1 VEPIGKWT
9 VVELRAE
16 LERLDLGVSGNKQ
29 ELYQRLLDMDEIEE
43 DWEDEPEDEGFD
55 FTEMGLTALRT
66 AKRYRVP
73 IAAVL
78 IVTLLVGAMAFGG
91 RALLDLLKEE
101 EAVEAQVHMWEFTL
115 EERNLTNVQTMFVE
129 DGDTE
134 TISVLIPA
142 PKNLSSVYI
151 GVYWQETDEQPG
163 GIVGCDQ
170 VTVVNTLTDVNK
182 TNLYTLSS
190 TEATSQECDAD
201 GTEPWDHI
209 WYQYDLDLPN
219 VTSFEGT
226 EEEAL
231 AVWDAYTGIGTGE
244 WFIEI
249 SVDTYATWGPVCD
262 CEDGEEVRLTVS
274 TIEYEVAMST
284 VAPDDD

>member
-29 ELYQRLLDMDEIEE
+29 ELYQRLLEMNEIEE
-43 DWEDEPEDEGFD
+43 DWEDELEDEGFD

-66 AKRYRVP
+66 ARRYRVP
-73 IAAVL
+73 IAAIL

-101 EAVEAQVHMWEFTL
+101 EAAEAQVHMWEFTF

-129 DGDTE
+129 DDATE

-151 GVYWQETDEQPG
+151 GAYWRETDEQPG

-170 VTVVNTLTDVNK
+170 VTVGITLTDVNK

-249 SVDTYATWGPVCD
+249 TVDTYTIVGAVCD

>member
-1 VEPIGKWT
+1 MEPIGKWT

-29 ELYQRLLDMDEIEE
+29 ELYQRLLDMNEIEE

-66 AKRYRVP
+66 ARRYRVP
-73 IAAVL
+73 IAAIL

-101 EAVEAQVHMWEFTL
+101 KAAEAQVHMWEFTF

-129 DGDTE
+129 DDATE

-151 GVYWQETDEQPG
+151 GAYWRETDEQPG

-170 VTVVNTLTDVNK
+170 VTVGITLTAVNK

-249 SVDTYATWGPVCD
+249 SVDTYAIWGTVCD